1 MSTEAVQFAAIRALE
16 KNPARSQ
23 RELASDLGIS
33 VGKVNY
39 CLKALVAKGLLKVE
53 NYRSSQNRAAY
64 LYVLTPKGIAA
75 KAQLTRRFLA
85 RKVEEYEQLRCE
97 IEELEAEARR
107 ASE

>member
-1 MSTEAVQFAAIRALE
+1 VTTEAEQFAAIRALE

-23 RELASDLGIS
+23 RELALDLGIS

-39 CLKALVAKGLLKVE
+39 CLKALIDKGLLKVE
-53 NYRSSQNRAAY
+53 NYRTSTNRAAY

-85 RKVEEYEQLRCE
+85 RKMKEYDALRVE
-97 IEELEAEARR
+97 IEELKGEL
-107 ASE
+107 